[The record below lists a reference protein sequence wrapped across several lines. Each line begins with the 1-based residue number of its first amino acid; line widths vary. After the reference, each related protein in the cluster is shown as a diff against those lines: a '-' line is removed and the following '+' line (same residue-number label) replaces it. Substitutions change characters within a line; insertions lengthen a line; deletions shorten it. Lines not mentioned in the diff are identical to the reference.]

1 MERFSYDRE
10 MKTREQTE
18 TTKEQK
24 QSDLIG
30 LLDGYKRTLA
40 FGWLHVSER
49 SAEKISCPRT
59 F

>member
-1 MERFSYDRE
+1 MIV
-10 MKTREQTE
+10 KWKHANKTE

>member
-1 MERFSYDRE
+1 MIL
-10 MKTREQTE
+10 KWKHANKTE
-18 TTKEQK
+18 TTKERK
-24 QSDLIG
+24 QSNLIG